1 MEDTL
6 RALRTSTRQ
15 PSLGLNP
22 CFNGRYSQ
30 SLNNLTLAGRSLVLI
45 LVLMEDT
52 LRVKNLKVK
61 GVNLNVLILVLMED
75 TLRVGLGF
83 AFAMVFLS

>member
-6 RALRTSTRQ
+6 RGSGTLMRNLIVS
-15 PSLGLNP
+15 LNP

-30 SLNNLTLAGRSLVLI
+30 SPLLAGSMVNGGGDVLI

-52 LRVKNLKVK
+52 LR
-61 GVNLNVLILVLMED
+61 E
-75 TLRVGLGF
+75 R
-83 AFAMVFLS
+83 